1 MFSLH
6 CPRCAPFP
14 VTRAT
19 VYYTTCLTL
28 KQDDISISSNIY
40 CRPVAFPSL
49 PRQNTQ
55 FSALICRN
63 TVKHLIV
70 PVIFAGIIDR
80 DDRRLTMLTGP
91 TVMTGADRAD
101 RDIINVREKNGSGF
115 CTAEG

>member
-80 DDRRLTMLTGP
+80 DDRGLTEADRRLTGTDRDDRRLTG
-91 TVMTGADRAD
+91 TDRAD
-101 RDIINVREKNGSGF
+101 RGDRG
-115 CTAEG
+115 